1 LCEARGE
8 GLNVG
13 RDQMIRRNWRA
24 ILIVIA
30 IFIDILAIALSGA
43 IAYAIRSFIP
53 NLPDL
58 PASVFHRLGILF
70 GSTLIVF
77 AMLVGVYRATFHS
90 NTIRQYFLAGKAYVY
105 GALVV
110 FSLLFLLQ
118 YKDFPRKFSLLFF
131 FIVPFVFVFL
141 RTLLGRFIKYMQG
154 RGYGIHNAVL
164 AGYDNGGMAII
175 KRFDNFPELGYNI
188 KGIITNQKKSG
199 LTATEIHGKLVPR
212 YSLNHLEHVI
222 TESHIDR
229 VFIPSTNVVL
239 NGYSEVLET
248 CRKKDVKLKV
258 LSEDSDR
265 LLRLARVYDI
275 AGITLVSSQRIRIDA
290 LKHFIK
296 RIFDILVAS
305 SALLFI
311 SPILIV
317 TTLAIYMESGRPI
330 FFKQRRSAIKGS
342 KIFNFYKFRSMV
354 KNADELKD
362 TLVGLN
368 ECDGALFK
376 IKNDP
381 RMTKVGKF
389 IRKLS
394 IDELP
399 QLLNVLKGDMSIV
412 GPRPL
417 PVGDFDKVR
426 ETAEYW
432 KSIKDRAKVKP
443 GITGLWQISGRSALG
458 FREMISLDLYYVE
471 NQSLLFD
478 LEILFATV
486 PVVLFGKGAY

>member
-1 LCEARGE
+1 
-8 GLNVG
+8 
-13 RDQMIRRNWRA
+13 
-24 ILIVIA
+24 
-30 IFIDILAIALSGA
+30 
-43 IAYAIRSFIP
+43 
-53 NLPDL
+53 
-58 PASVFHRLGILF
+58 
-70 GSTLIVF
+70 
-77 AMLVGVYRATFHS
+77 
-90 NTIRQYFLAGKAYVY
+90 
-105 GALVV
+105 
-110 FSLLFLLQ
+110 
-118 YKDFPRKFSLLFF
+118 
-131 FIVPFVFVFL
+131 
-141 RTLLGRFIKYMQG
+141 
-154 RGYGIHNAVL
+154 
-164 AGYDNGGMAII
+164 
-175 KRFDNFPELGYNI
+175 
-188 KGIITNQKKSG
+188 
-199 LTATEIHGKLVPR
+199 
-212 YSLNHLEHVI
+212 
-222 TESHIDR
+222 
-229 VFIPSTNVVL
+229 
-239 NGYSEVLET
+239 LET